1 MASILLH
8 GGTVVDVLSDKLE
21 LADVLMEDGVITAV
35 EPAGTFAIP
44 RGTTVVDVSGKYL
57 CPGFIDGHIH
67 IESTLMVPRELARV
81 CAAHGT
87 AAIVAD
93 PHEIANVAG
102 AEGLRYML
110 ETSRGLPMDI
120 FFALPSCV
128 PATPYDES
136 GATLTAADLK
146 PFYAYPE
153 VVALGEVMNVPS
165 VLNGDADMLQ
175 KIADAKAAGRVV
187 NGHAPGVLGDD
198 LRNYIAAGINDD
210 HECSTFE
217 EAHERI
223 EAGMWV
229 MIREGSA
236 ARNLEALLPLFD
248 AGYNRRCLLVT
259 DDKHADDLLGEGH
272 IDAIIRA
279 AVRMGADPLVAVR
292 MGTIQAARCLN
303 LPGLGAIAPGFTA
316 HIVAVE
322 DLKDFRITDV
332 WHAGEAVAVHLDA
345 PNDFVNEPLPSPEEC
360 ASPDLERA
368 VRHTFNMDLL
378 SPDSFIVNPSGR
390 EKAPCRVIV
399 AHPGTLITD
408 CTVQEL
414 DFTRT
419 NGTAPELDVAKIA
432 VCERHHRTGHVGLGF
447 ISGLG
452 LRHGAVASS
461 VSHDTHNLIVVGTN
475 EDDMALVANTV
486 LVMGGGRAVASGGH
500 LLACMGLPI
509 AGLMSDLPAEEVA
522 SESAQL
528 DAAIRRIGC
537 AEGIDPIMNMAF
549 SSLTVIPHMKMTTLG
564 PFDVD
569 AQHPVSLFVEDG
581 ED

>member
-175 KIADAKAAGRVV
+175 KMMCLEVELPDTE
-187 NGHAPGVLGDD
+187 PDTCWT
-198 LRNYIAAGINDD
+198 GI
-210 HECSTFE
+210 S
-217 EAHERI
+217 
-223 EAGMWV
+223 
-229 MIREGSA
+229 
-236 ARNLEALLPLFD
+236 
-248 AGYNRRCLLVT
+248 
-259 DDKHADDLLGEGH
+259 
-272 IDAIIRA
+272 
-279 AVRMGADPLVAVR
+279 
-292 MGTIQAARCLN
+292 
-303 LPGLGAIAPGFTA
+303 
-316 HIVAVE
+316 
-322 DLKDFRITDV
+322 
-332 WHAGEAVAVHLDA
+332 
-345 PNDFVNEPLPSPEEC
+345 
-360 ASPDLERA
+360 
-368 VRHTFNMDLL
+368 
-378 SPDSFIVNPSGR
+378 
-390 EKAPCRVIV
+390 
-399 AHPGTLITD
+399 
-408 CTVQEL
+408 
-414 DFTRT
+414 
-419 NGTAPELDVAKIA
+419 
-432 VCERHHRTGHVGLGF
+432 
-447 ISGLG
+447 
-452 LRHGAVASS
+452 
-461 VSHDTHNLIVVGTN
+461 
-475 EDDMALVANTV
+475 
-486 LVMGGGRAVASGGH
+486 
-500 LLACMGLPI
+500 
-509 AGLMSDLPAEEVA
+509 
-522 SESAQL
+522 
-528 DAAIRRIGC
+528 
-537 AEGIDPIMNMAF
+537 
-549 SSLTVIPHMKMTTLG
+549 
-564 PFDVD
+564 
-569 AQHPVSLFVEDG
+569 
-581 ED
+581 